1 MTTQEKIEVMNA
13 YTEEKKIQYRS
24 KENGEWFDLFL
35 MQEPAW
41 DWASFD
47 YRIKPEEKYRPYK
60 DTDEMIE
67 DFKRRFNVQVPPYA
81 MPMIW
86 VRDKGTNVRSH
97 VSAFFAK
104 NVTFRDATWWLDVL
118 FENFTYLDGSPC
130 GIREE

>member
-13 YTEEKKIQYRS
+13 YTEGKKIQYRS

-67 DFKRRFNVQVPPYA
+67 DFKRRFNVQVPAYS
-81 MPMIW
+81 MPEIW
-86 VRDKGTNVRSH
+86 VRDEGSKVRSH
-97 VSAFFAK
+97 VSVFYAYM
-104 NVTFRDATWWLDVL
+104 VVIRDATLWLDAL
-118 FENFTYLDGSPC
+118 LENFTYLDGTPC
-130 GIREE
+130 GIMEG